1 LQSEERRE
9 IDMTQNRLTS
19 TVVWAAVLGQVLLIL
34 GLFVAPEISDTVK
47 IVGFAVIEILTLF
60 GVLNNPTSKTNF

>member
-1 LQSEERRE
+1 
-9 IDMTQNRLTS
+9 MTQNRLTS